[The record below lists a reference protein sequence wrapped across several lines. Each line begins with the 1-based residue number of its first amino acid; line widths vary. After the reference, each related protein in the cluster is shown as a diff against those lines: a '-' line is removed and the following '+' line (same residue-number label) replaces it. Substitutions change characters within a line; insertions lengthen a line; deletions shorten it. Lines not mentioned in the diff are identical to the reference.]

1 MNPEIVAT
9 SKLNQT
15 IFHSH
20 RKIRQTNR
28 PNMKKRIV
36 SLLKTQFP
44 AIVMLAALH
53 GGVSAAELD
62 EKNGRL
68 LDFIQKM
75 EERHNFNGERLKRL
89 FKQVEIR
96 PDIIAAISKPA
107 EAKPWYQY
115 RPIFL
120 TEKRIEGGVAFW
132 NRHAETLARAEKE
145 FGIPPEIIVAIL
157 GVETRYGQYT
167 GKYRVLDALSTLAFQ
182 YPPRSRFFTSELEH
196 YLLMTRE
203 EQINPL
209 SLKGSYAGAMGIPQ
223 FISSSYRS
231 YAVDFDGDGHRNLW
245 DDPVDAIGSVANYF
259 KRHGWKEGEPI
270 AVQTHVSGNGY
281 QALVKKGIKPKTP
294 LNQFSSYGVKVPEQ
308 LDPAQPAALVE
319 LETEGI
325 PEFWIGLHN
334 FYVITRYNHSPL
346 YAMAVYQLS
355 NEIRKRKEEG

>member
-1 MNPEIVAT
+1 MKE
-9 SKLNQT
+9 KL
-15 IFHSH
+15 
-20 RKIRQTNR
+20 
-28 PNMKKRIV
+28 V
-36 SLLKTQFP
+36 SLLRRTLVVA
-44 AIVMLAALH
+44 AILAVPGA
-53 GGVSAAELD
+53 SCA
-62 EKNGRL
+62 KNLEENPQL
-68 LDFIQKM
+68 LSFINKM
-75 EERHNFNGERLKRL
+75 VEQHRFNGDRLKRL

-120 TEKRIEGGVAFW
+120 TEKRIEGGVDFW
-132 NRHAETLARAEKE
+132 NQHAETLARAERE
-145 FGIPPEIIVAIL
+145 FGIPPEIVVAIL

-167 GKYRVLDALSTLAFQ
+167 GKYRVIDALSTLAFE

-203 EQINPL
+203 EQIDPL
-209 SLKGSYAGAMGIPQ
+209 SLTGSYAGAMGIPQ

-245 DDPVDAIGSVANYF
+245 NNPVDAIGSVANYF
-259 KRHGWKEGEPI
+259 KRHGWKRNGPVTI
-270 AVQTHVSGNGY
+270 QTRVSGNGY
-281 QALVKKGIKPKTP
+281 HALVKKGIKPNMP
-294 LNQFSSYGVKVPEQ
+294 LSEFAKFGVQVPDQ
-308 LDPAQPAALVE
+308 LDTSQPASLVE

-355 NEIRKRKEEG
+355 NEILKRRERK